1 MSVPWKSKLYLYVC
15 FFRSISC
22 LSLLHSDF
30 CAYSLLTSLT
40 NIVNR
45 WLMTKSSDFFF
56 LAFSFHHLFTEFNMV
71 EMPLLFWNS
80 LCALASW
87 SHTHLVF
94 LHLLYYI
101 SDCFF
106 LVWFIFPLF
115 SSCPWMLGVCRVLS
129 LAVFSFHK
137 LSMVYLILSIAF
149 SEQTYD

>member
-1 MSVPWKSKLYLYVC
+1 MSVPWKCKLYLYVY
-15 FFRSISC
+15 FLPQPVALRFLC
-22 LSLLHSDF
+22 LFSFDFSDKY
-30 CAYSLLTSLT
+30 CK
-40 NIVNR
+40 
-45 WLMTKSSDFFF
+45 LMSNDKTQWFFFF
-56 LAFSFHHLFTEFNMV
+56 LAFSFHHLFSEFNMV

-94 LHLLYYI
+94 LHLLSYI

-115 SSCPWMLGVCRVLS
+115 ISCPWMLGVCRVLS
-129 LAVFSFHK
+129 LALFSFHT
-137 LSMVYLILSIAF
+137 LSIVYLILSIAF